1 MGTPSPPTPSPA
13 PTTPANPT
21 TRAARAVHRRQGALL
36 AREDG
41 FTLLELLMVLVIV
54 GVLLAIAVPS
64 YLGFKERAARRAAAA
79 DVRSAVPS
87 LESYYSD
94 VGTYAGATPAGL
106 RASYD
111 AGLAAI
117 VLSGLSTDAYVVA
130 RTVGTCT
137 ATLAGPGGETSVS
150 C

>member
-1 MGTPSPPTPSPA
+1 
-13 PTTPANPT
+13 
-21 TRAARAVHRRQGALL
+21 
-36 AREDG
+36 
-41 FTLLELLMVLVIV
+41 MVLVIV
-54 GVLLAIAVPS
+54 AVLLAIAVPS

-87 LESYYSD
+87 LEAYYSD

-111 AGLAAI
+111 AGLGSI
-117 VLSGLSTDAYVVA
+117 VLSGLSSDAYVVA
-130 RTVGTCT
+130 RTVDTCT
-137 ATLAGPGGETSVS
+137 ATLAGPGGEISVS